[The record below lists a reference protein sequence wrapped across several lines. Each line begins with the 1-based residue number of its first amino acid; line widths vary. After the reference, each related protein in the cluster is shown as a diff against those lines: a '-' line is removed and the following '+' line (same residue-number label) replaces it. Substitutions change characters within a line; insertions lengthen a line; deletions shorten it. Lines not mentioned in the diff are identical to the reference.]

1 MLIHKTR
8 LARKVLAL
16 LVTLSCAGLA
26 LSVWAMDDEGL
37 AQHDHQP
44 GVDHSRH
51 QQMLQQKGY
60 VRKAQEYQVPDVM
73 LTDQDGRKVSLR
85 AMLGGQEPVML
96 NFIFTT
102 CTTICPVLSASF
114 TQTQKTLGLDASNV
128 RMISISIDPEHDT
141 PAKLQEY
148 AQRFQARAGWTF
160 LTGDRNDIVVVLKA
174 FDAYRRDKMNHIP
187 LTFMRAAPQADWIRM
202 EGFASAGDLV
212 REFQA
217 LTTQGGG
224 LRRDLS
230 LL

>member
-1 MLIHKTR
+1 
-8 LARKVLAL
+8 
-16 LVTLSCAGLA
+16 
-26 LSVWAMDDEGL
+26 MDEQAPD
-37 AQHDHQP
+37 HHNHQP

-60 VRKAQEYQVPDVM
+60 VRKEQEYSIPDVR
-73 LTDQDGRKVSLR
+73 LTDQDGSKASLR

-114 TQTQKTLGLDASNV
+114 TQTQKALGPDASNV

-141 PAKLQEY
+141 PAKLREY

-160 LTGDRNDIVVVLKA
+160 LTGDRDDIVAVLKA

-187 LTFMRAAPQADWIRM
+187 LTLMRAAPQAGWIRM

-212 REFQA
+212 REYQA
-217 LTTQGGG
+217 LTTQSGT
-224 LRRDLS
+224 
-230 LL
+230 